1 MGHRVIRPLSKAHP
15 LLNFAKTQPRWL
27 KAWIPTLGPTRHF
40 LSHCGCPFGVV
51 NQESSLS
58 SRFSPGR
65 APTDARKA
73 KVDFCMKDSPP
84 PFRFLRSR
92 CLTPPVWLR
101 SRRAALP
108 VFECHITGIV
118 ASREMPFFVSLSAPV
133 LSSACALALPLY
145 KGAEQFLNMF
155 VPVVFKHVCP
165 WNAVWELLFPWET
178 TRGQWRPR
186 RSPAGHVMGGQG
198 AAGTGGRDL
207 GAVTFWRTSWAWTLG
222 ATSTPHVIL
231 ATVT

>member
-1 MGHRVIRPLSKAHP
+1 MPKLRAELGLFWVESEAATFEGELPCPSWAHPTLTSQPSGEEAWKVAVKMLLFSGTERICHLARRRSSLPAAIPVHPQSSRLSDWQTWAPGGQAFTEHLNRGQALAVRSPWAAGTGGHRGHRRSVGHRVIRPLSKAHP

-92 CLTPPVWLR
+92 CLTPPV
-101 SRRAALP
+101 
-108 VFECHITGIV
+108 
-118 ASREMPFFVSLSAPV
+118 
-133 LSSACALALPLY
+133 
-145 KGAEQFLNMF
+145 
-155 VPVVFKHVCP
+155 
-165 WNAVWELLFPWET
+165 
-178 TRGQWRPR
+178 
-186 RSPAGHVMGGQG
+186 
-198 AAGTGGRDL
+198 
-207 GAVTFWRTSWAWTLG
+207 
-222 ATSTPHVIL
+222 
-231 ATVT
+231 